1 MSNWKV
7 KIALFLNYFVFAIL
21 LNSVG
26 TVILQVI
33 NQYHVTEG
41 AASVLEAYKD
51 LSIAFFSF
59 AIASFLP
66 RIGYKKAMLTA
77 LLIVTAACIIMPL
90 VGGFTMT
97 KILFACVGVS
107 FALIKVSVYST
118 VGLVTSGP
126 DEHASFMSTLE
137 GIFQTGVLTGY
148 WIFGF
153 FMSSKTFT
161 WLDTYWVLALM
172 SAGAFVLLLT
182 TKLDETTVHIK
193 SGNVAEDFLNMIK
206 LIRYPIVLVFICTAF
221 LYVFT
226 EQGIQSWLPTFNNKI
241 LCLPEAMSVQVT
253 SIMAGAIAL
262 GRIFGGYIMKKVSW
276 IYVLMSSLIGSI
288 ILVILVLPLSKGI
301 VPGSV
306 TGWFNAPVAAFIL
319 PLTGFF
325 LAPIYPTLCSTVLSK
340 LPKVNQS
347 AMSGLIVIFSALG
360 GTIGSRITGTMFNKL
375 GGVNAFYCSLVP
387 MALLLIIL
395 FPYRKIQNSFNVT
408 EEEKGNE

>member
-41 AASVLEAYKD
+41 AASILEAYKD

-66 RIGYKKAMLTA
+66 RIGYKKAMLAA
-77 LLIVTAACIIMPL
+77 LLIVTIACLIMPL

-118 VGLVTSGP
+118 VGLVTNGP
-126 DEHASFMSTLE
+126 NEHASFMSTLE

-161 WLDTYWVLALM
+161 WLDTYWLLAVM
-172 SAGAFVLLLT
+172 SAGAFLLLLT
-182 TKLDETTVHIK
+182 TKLDETTIQIK
-193 SGNVAEDFLNMIK
+193 KGNFIQDFMSMIK
-206 LIRYPIVLVFICTAF
+206 LIRYPLVLVFISTAF

-288 ILVILVLPLSKGI
+288 ILVILVLPLSRGI
-301 VPGSV
+301 VAGSV
-306 TGWFNAPVAAFIL
+306 TGWLNAPVAAFIL

-340 LPKVNQS
+340 LPKANQS
-347 AMSGLIVIFSALG
+347 AMSGLIVIFSAFG

-375 GGVNAFYCSLVP
+375 GGVNAFYCSLIP
-387 MALLLIIL
+387 MTLLLIVI
-395 FPYRKIQNSFNVT
+395 FPYKKIQDAFTMT
-408 EEEKGNE
+408 EEVNENE